1 MDVNGVDLLFPPST
15 TTTPRATKNTL
26 DKDDFLKLFIT
37 QLVHQ
42 NPMEPINNDQ
52 FIAQMAQFSAVEQ
65 ATNTASTVAK
75 MLTAQEETNELLSM
89 MLYYQMGSVSRLLY
103 ESSSMIG
110 LTVIA
115 QKGEAPPVQGRVVR
129 IVLNGGDVEVQ
140 LENGSS
146 FSLGEIMEISR

>member
-1 MDVNGVDLLFPPST
+1 MEINGIDPLFPVST
-15 TTTPRATKNTL
+15 PTETTAAKKTL

-65 ATNTASTVAK
+65 ATNTATTVAR
-75 MLTAQEETNELLSM
+75 MLTAQEETNELLAM
-89 MLYYQMGSVSRLLY
+89 MLYHQMGSVSRTLY
-103 ESSSMIG
+103 ESSGMIG
-110 LTVIA
+110 LTIIA
-115 QKGEAPPVQGRVVR
+115 QKEGGNPMQGKVARV
-129 IVLNGGDVEVQ
+129 ILNGGEVEVL

-146 FSLGEIMEISR
+146 FYLGEILEISR